1 MGAGDGSKMQAEIW
15 AKELEKKA
23 DNAMHELHQ
32 MNIYLKSIAQ
42 SLQKIAD
49 RPTPVTAGGQY
60 IIPGTEVYCS
70 ADLSQVSDC
79 TGQPGA

>member
-1 MGAGDGSKMQAEIW
+1 MALVT
-15 AKELEKKA
+15 KELEKKA
-23 DNAMHELHQ
+23 DSAMHELHQ

-60 IIPGTEVYCS
+60 IIPGTKVTPIPGEGVLY
-70 ADLSQVSDC
+70 ANTDC